1 MCERKGSAYAEPW
14 LSEASFLPQADTNL
28 LILLVSM
35 SLEHACL
42 SLTRAHTWILHCFS
56 AYGPAVCVCGSGSCT
71 WALLSHS
78 CFLERVSPCSIQ
90 PCAPTKAPL
99 QHPLSPS
106 LCAEQC
112 GFGSVFLDIPE
123 PPKLYLP
130 L

>member
-1 MCERKGSAYAEPW
+1 MNSKGSAYVEPW
-14 LSEASFLPQADTNL
+14 LSEASFLPQADTDL

-42 SLTRAHTWILHCFS
+42 SLSHVHTHGSFTASRRMGLR
-56 AYGPAVCVCGSGSCT
+56 CVCGSGSGT

-90 PCAPTKAPL
+90 PCAPTNAPL